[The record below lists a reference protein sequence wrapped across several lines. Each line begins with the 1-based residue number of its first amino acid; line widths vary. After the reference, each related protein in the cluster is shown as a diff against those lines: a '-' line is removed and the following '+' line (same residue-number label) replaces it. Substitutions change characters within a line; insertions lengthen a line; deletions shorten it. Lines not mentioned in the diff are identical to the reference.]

1 MPNNMNHLQNYLSL
15 VNQQS
20 SSLRDTVEET
30 SRSVYKLI
38 EERFNYKSHVI
49 GLLLGNVQS
58 GKTGQLLGVVTNL
71 ADKGFELFV
80 LLTSDNVY
88 LQKQTKERTEASLP
102 TFNVYGEDDD
112 LQFLS
117 NKLAKPIV
125 VVLKKN
131 TKVLKKWRNTF
142 ASSGYCSGRP
152 IIIIDDEADAA
163 SLNTLVNKGKVSTIN
178 KHLSALKDLSTSSL
192 YLEVTATPQSILL
205 QSNISGWKPSF
216 IYYFKPG
223 NDYIG
228 GDFIYAQPKPYC
240 IEFTDEDELGAIKN
254 EEGYIPEGL
263 KNALFSYLIV
273 CAHYHIKGENT
284 CNFLVHPSVKI
295 ADHLTFSNVL
305 GEHLNEFLLAVT
317 EVTESFITPQLEA
330 IWNDLR
336 TTKPDI
342 ESFEDVFESV
352 VYLLE
357 NELITVKTMNS
368 KSDFSVNYSVGYNII
383 VGGNSLGRGVTFPK
397 LQTVYYCRKAKSPQ
411 ADTFW
416 QHARMFGYDR
426 DRGLLRIYLPP
437 SLYNLFSELNV
448 SNKLLINQITT
459 ADINDIQLFYPKGVQ
474 PTRKNVLDNK
484 AINLIMGGV
493 NFFSSN
499 PRQDNVTIIDSLTVD
514 YNDTEHYHTVSPS
527 VLSEILKHVGDE
539 DREDWDNVKYINTVN
554 ILATKR
560 PTTKFALIVR
570 KGRDISKGTGTLLSP
585 TDRRIGDGLKN
596 WVVLTLYQVNGS
608 VEKGWKGNPFY
619 NPNIKLPDGVCIYDT
634 IDI

>member
-1 MPNNMNHLQNYLSL
+1 MNHLQQYLTI
-15 VNQQS
+15 VKQQS
-20 SSLRDTVEET
+20 ASLRDTVEET
-30 SRSVYKLI
+30 SEAVYQLI
-38 EERFNYKSHVI
+38 ENRFDYRSHI
-49 GLLLGNVQS
+49 TGLLLGNVQS

-80 LLTSDNVY
+80 LLTTDNVY
-88 LQKQTKERTEASLP
+88 LQKQTKERTEVSLV

-112 LQFLS
+112 LQFLTD
-117 NKLAKPIV
+117 KLAKPLIV
-125 VVLKKN
+125 VIKKN
-131 TKVLKKWRNTF
+131 TNVLKKWRNTF

-152 IIIIDDEADAA
+152 IVIIDDEADAA
-163 SLNTLVNKGKVSTIN
+163 SLNTLVNKDKVSTIN
-178 KHLSALKDLSTSSL
+178 KHLGSLKDLSASSL

-223 NDYIG
+223 SDYIG

-240 IEFTDEDELGAIKN
+240 IQFTDEDELGAIKN

-273 CAHYHIKGENT
+273 CAHYHIKGVNT

-305 GEHLNEFLLAVT
+305 GEHLNEFLFAVT
-317 EVTESFITPQLEA
+317 DDTEVFIRPQLEA
-330 IWNDLR
+330 VWNDLR
-336 TTKPDI
+336 STKPDI
-342 ESFEDVFESV
+342 ESFEDVFEAV
-352 VYLLE
+352 VHLLE
-357 NELITVKTMNS
+357 NQSITVMMMNS
-368 KSDFSVNYSVGYNII
+368 TSDISVNYQVGYNII
-383 VGGNSLGRGVTFPK
+383 IGGNSLGRGVTFPK

-426 DRGLLRIYLPP
+426 DRGLLRIFLPP
-437 SLYNLFSELNV
+437 SLYNLFSELNI

-459 ADINDIQLFYPKGVQ
+459 ADIKDIQLFYPKGIQ
-474 PTRKNVLDNK
+474 PTRKSVLDTK

-499 PRQDNVTIIDSLTVD
+499 PRQDNASVIDSLVNE
-514 YNDTEHYHTVSPS
+514 YSDTEHYHAVNPS
-527 VLSEILKHVGDE
+527 VLAELLKYVGDK
-539 DREDWDNVKYINTVN
+539 DREDWDNEKYVNTVN
-554 ILATKR
+554 TLATKR
-560 PTTKFALIVR
+560 PTTKFALIIR
-570 KGRDISKGTGTLLSP
+570 KGRDIGKGTGTLLSP
-585 TDRRIGDGLKN
+585 TDRRIGDGLKD
-596 WVVLTLYQVNGS
+596 WVVLTLYKVNGTL
-608 VEKGWKGNPFY
+608 EKGWLGNPFY
-619 NPNIKLPDGVCIYDT
+619 IPNIKLPNGVCIYDT